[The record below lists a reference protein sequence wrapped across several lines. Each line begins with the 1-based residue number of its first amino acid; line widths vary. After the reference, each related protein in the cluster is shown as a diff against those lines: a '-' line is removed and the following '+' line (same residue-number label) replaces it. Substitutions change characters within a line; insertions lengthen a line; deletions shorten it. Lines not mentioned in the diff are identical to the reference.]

1 MQSCHVTN
9 VYIHTDTPPFTLEQA
24 QYDIIYFLASCALLA
39 RSQPFR
45 SYCLSCKLGHPRG
58 FTWLRLVGI
67 LKGSDNKALFSCIHC
82 CWWRVN
88 RGGLNTKYSQEV
100 LMDTCSTE
108 RKGVLWQPELK
119 ERPITELDA
128 CSSWELNR
136 WIITD
141 SRWTGGDWHQCE
153 CLWEYARQVVIWKR
167 SGERSG
173 EMIQGYALELDNPAE
188 LNLLSRRRLLA
199 FFFFCPGPVLSVNCL
214 VACLSRAGRLS
225 SALAPVLLSVS
236 KLFNGVFGSNLY

>member
-9 VYIHTDTPPFTLEQA
+9 VYIHTDTPPYTLEQA

-82 CWWRVN
+82 CWWRIN
-88 RGGLNTKYSQEV
+88 GGGLNTKYSQEV

-119 ERPITELDA
+119 ERLITELDA

-173 EMIQGYALELDNPAE
+173 EMIQGYALDNPAE

-199 FFFFCPGPVLSVNCL
+199 FF
-214 VACLSRAGRLS
+214 LSRAS
-225 SALAPVLLSVS
+225 VVS
-236 KLFNGVFGSNLY
+236 KLFSGVFVQGREAELSSSPSVVSQ